1 MTMRA
6 IEETIKMDYL
16 YEGGIKH
23 ITYTLYDDGTWEK
36 AEYLNNMTE
45 PNCEVIDYDEER
57 GN

>member
-1 MTMRA
+1 MRA
-6 IEETIKMDYL
+6 IENTIKMDYL

-36 AEYLNNMTE
+36 VEYLNNMTE

-57 GN
+57 SD